1 MLAADPAE
9 RPTASMV
16 LAHPWFR
23 ATGTV
28 KYQIGKSSLQS
39 MTSDTTATGEGRG
52 DTTTSQSV
60 EEGEASRVG
69 LAFGTAYSKHQNYK
83 RSAATS
89 L

>member
-23 ATGTV
+23 LTGTV
-28 KYQIGKSSLQS
+28 KHQIGKSSLQS
-39 MTSDTTATGEGRG
+39 MTSDTTATGEGR

-60 EEGEASRVG
+60 EEGESTRVG

-83 RSAATS
+83 MSAAGS

>member
-1 MLAADPAE
+1 
-9 RPTASMV
+9 MV

-28 KYQIGKSSLQS
+28 KHQIGKSSLQS
-39 MTSDTTATGEGRG
+39 MTSDTTATGEGRE

-60 EEGEASRVG
+60 EEADAG

-83 RSAATS
+83 MSAATS

>member
-1 MLAADPAE
+1 
-9 RPTASMV
+9 MV

-23 ATGTV
+23 STGTL
-28 KYQIGKSSLQS
+28 KHQIGKSSLQS
-39 MTSDTTATGEGRG
+39 MTSDTTTGR

-60 EEGEASRVG
+60 EEGDAG

-83 RSAATS
+83 MSAATS